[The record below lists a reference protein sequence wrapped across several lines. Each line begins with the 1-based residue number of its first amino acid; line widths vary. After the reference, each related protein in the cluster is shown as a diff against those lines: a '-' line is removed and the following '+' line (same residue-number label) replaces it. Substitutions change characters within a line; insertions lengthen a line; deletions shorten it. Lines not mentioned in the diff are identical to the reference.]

1 MTIPDITF
9 PSVSIFEIQRY
20 NKIHILIQIL
30 RSEEDETFS
39 LKVICKKILDI
50 LKIMLKPA

>member
-39 LKVICKKILDI
+39 LKEICKKFLTF
-50 LKIMLKPA
+50 